1 MNASPGPDWTTS
13 STLRPTC
20 RAMNPRI
27 AKTTSPEKRLAPN
40 SNFVK
45 NSKLNQFRPNG
56 NEFYC
61 TPVVKINLSYM
72 YVQRDSKS
80 GEHEAIQIISFTTS
94 KQKICQIQDY
104 RIEKTTITV

>member
-61 TPVVKINLSYM
+61 TPVVKINLSVRLKGIASPENMRLFKLFVLRQVSRKYAKFKTIELKRRLLL
-72 YVQRDSKS
+72 YV
-80 GEHEAIQIISFTTS
+80 
-94 KQKICQIQDY
+94 
-104 RIEKTTITV
+104 